1 MRFRL
6 TQVLPGILF
15 GVFAAA
21 VLAAPA
27 ARAFTFENK
36 DAAGDYSVP
45 KFDVEEQAKNFRKDG
60 SGTAAANGKT
70 SYDTP
75 VGKLEFGVGQG
86 SSNFG
91 GFGSGFGP
99 GLRNNRADFDRV
111 VTPENLR

>member
-6 TQVLPGILF
+6 THVLPGILF
-15 GVFAAA
+15 GIFAAA
-21 VLAAPA
+21 VLSAPA
-27 ARAFTFENK
+27 AHAFTFENK

-60 SGTAAANGKT
+60 SGTAANGKT

-75 VGKLEFGVGQG
+75 IGKLEFGVGQG
-86 SSNFG
+86 TSHFG
-91 GFGSGFGP
+91 AFGSGFGP
-99 GLRNNRADFDRV
+99 TPRDSRADFNRV

>member
-6 TQVLPGILF
+6 THVLVGIC
-15 GVFAAA
+15 AAA
-21 VLAAPA
+21 SLPAPA
-27 ARAFTFENK
+27 AHAFTVENK
-36 DAAGDYSVP
+36 DAAGAYTVP

-60 SGTAAANGKT
+60 SGTAANGKT

-75 VGKLEFGVGQG
+75 IGKLEFGVGQG

-91 GFGSGFGP
+91 GLGSGFGP
-99 GLRNNRADFDRV
+99 TPRNTRADFDRV